1 MEKKYCLLIW
11 WIQDNNIN
19 KNKTNDEQIK
29 IKLIYVLFFLK
40 RLYIYIY
47 IDYYFLLIP
56 SLYYKKKTQDCFKK
70 KINKSFNFESEE

>member
-1 MEKKYCLLIW
+1 MMAKNGKKYCLLIW

-40 RLYIYIY
+40 RLYI
-47 IDYYFLLIP
+47 
-56 SLYYKKKTQDCFKK
+56 
-70 KINKSFNFESEE
+70 